1 MCALME
7 KEIKRWEIKKT
18 ARPADVKEIETLQRN
33 TKDVID
39 ILKLKVLSSK
49 KIEVAADV
57 QAIEG
62 ALRSSV
68 QIFVGGKD
76 ICVKPLGSN
85 EGEQLT
91 TEGEI
96 GVT

>member
-1 MCALME
+1 ME
-7 KEIKRWEIKKT
+7 
-18 ARPADVKEIETLQRN
+18 DG
-33 TKDVID
+33 
-39 ILKLKVLSSK
+39 
-49 KIEVAADV
+49 VA
-57 QAIEG
+57 G
-62 ALRSSV
+62 SSV